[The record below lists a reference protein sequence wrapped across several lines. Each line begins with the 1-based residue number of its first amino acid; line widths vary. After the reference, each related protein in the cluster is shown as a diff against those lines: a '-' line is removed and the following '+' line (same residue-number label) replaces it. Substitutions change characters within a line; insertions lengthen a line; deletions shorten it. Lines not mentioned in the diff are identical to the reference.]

1 MNKFLAE
8 FANKESFNQAIWNIW
23 VKIETQ
29 LIL

>member
-8 FANKESFNQAIWNIW
+8 FANKESFNQAICNIW
-23 VKIETQ
+23 VKTETQ